1 MIPGAFVIVGMV
13 VVVGMIVVVVVGMIV
28 VMVVAAPEGVAQGGK
43 PHTQTASPDAA

>member
-1 MIPGAFVIVGMV
+1 MIPGAFVIVGM
-13 VVVGMIVVVVVGMIV
+13 VVVVGMIV

>member
-13 VVVGMIVVVVVGMIV
+13 VVVVVGMIV
-28 VMVVAAPEGVAQGGK
+28 VMVVAAPKGVAQGGK